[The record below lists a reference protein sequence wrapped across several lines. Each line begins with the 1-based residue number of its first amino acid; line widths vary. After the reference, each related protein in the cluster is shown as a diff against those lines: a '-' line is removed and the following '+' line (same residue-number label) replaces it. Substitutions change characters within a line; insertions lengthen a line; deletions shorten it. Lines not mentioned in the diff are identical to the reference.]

1 MSKEKIPTLED
12 WKKYIY
18 DDFIKDRGACIKA
31 NGVSDEEV
39 QRYLFED
46 GYVERMY
53 ERAKKDYEAEKIPIG
68 VFKIGRPS
76 AIAYDLEM
84 SF

>member
-1 MSKEKIPTLED
+1 MNDEKIPTLED

-18 DDFIKDRGACIKA
+18 EDFIKYRGACIKA
-31 NGVSDEEV
+31 NGVTDEEV
-39 QRYLFED
+39 RKYLFED
-46 GYVERMY
+46 GYIEHMY
-53 ERAKKDYEAEKIPIG
+53 EEAKKDYEDGKIPIG
-68 VFKIGRPS
+68 VFRIGRPS

>member
-18 DDFIKDRGACIKA
+18 EDFIKDRGACIKA
-31 NGVSDEEV
+31 NGVTDEEV
-39 QRYLFED
+39 RKYLFED
-46 GYVERMY
+46 GYIESMY
-53 ERAKKDYEAEKIPIG
+53 EEAKAKYEAGKIPIG
-68 VFKIGRPS
+68 VFRIGEPS

>member
-1 MSKEKIPTLED
+1 MNDEKIPTLED

-18 DDFIKDRGACIKA
+18 EDFIKYRGACIKA
-31 NGVSDEEV
+31 NGVTDEEV
-39 QRYLFED
+39 QKYLFED
-46 GYVERMY
+46 GYIENMY
-53 ERAKKDYEAEKIPIG
+53 EEAKKDYEAGKIPID
-68 VFKIGRPS
+68 VFRIGRPS